1 MLKKFTHFSL
11 NLLSISLLSACCH
24 SNPVNQSPTP
34 KSPEQ
39 RTCLARCE
47 QLKSA
52 CQHQFD
58 QINQQCKQLTRQQ
71 AWLNY
76 NAYYQDQLAHQKK
89 PSQMKK
95 HFNDFYNP
103 SRCQEQ
109 LDCPGEEALCVKSCG
124 INSQREL

>member
-1 MLKKFTHFSL
+1 MLKKLCQCIL
-11 NLLSISLLSACCH
+11 NLFIISLLSACCH
-24 SNPVNQSPTP
+24 SNAVTPLAKP

-39 RTCLARCE
+39 RSCLARCE

-58 QINQQCKQLTRQQ
+58 QINRQCQQLTRQQ

-76 NAYYQDQLAHQKK
+76 NAYYQDQLNHKKK
-89 PSQMKK
+89 PSQMRK
-95 HFNDFYNP
+95 HFNDFYSP

-124 INSQREL
+124 INS